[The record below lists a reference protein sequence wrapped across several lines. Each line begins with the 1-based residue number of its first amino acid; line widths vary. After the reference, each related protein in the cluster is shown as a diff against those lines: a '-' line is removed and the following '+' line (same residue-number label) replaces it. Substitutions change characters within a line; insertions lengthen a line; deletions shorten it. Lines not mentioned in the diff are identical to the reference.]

1 VIVLAAHGSADPRAA
16 RVVQAVASAIGG
28 RASFLDHDGPRP
40 ADVLFAAQRAGH
52 RRATVV
58 PFLLT
63 EAYHRRVDL
72 PRMLA
77 AAYADGL
84 ALDVAVTDVLG
95 PVRGVVP
102 GELLAALRQ
111 RLPVRRYDG
120 LVLAAAGTRDAAARC
135 TVDLVATR
143 LGTALGV
150 PCVAGYASAAVPT
163 PGEAVDNLRMD
174 GARRVA
180 LAAYFLAPGRLYESA
195 VRSAR
200 QAGAAIV
207 APPLGNVPELS
218 ALIRRRIDEAS
229 VVPVAA

>member
-16 RVVQAVASAIGG
+16 KVVRAVARVIGA
-28 RASFLDHDGPRP
+28 RAAFLDHDGARP
-40 ADVLFAAQRAGH
+40 AEVLFAAQRAGH
-52 RRATVV
+52 RNATVV

-77 AAYADGL
+77 GAYADGL
-84 ALDVAVTDVLG
+84 ALDVAVTEVLG
-95 PVRGVVP
+95 PVDGVVP
-102 GELLAALRQ
+102 GELLAALRR
-111 RLPVRRYDG
+111 RLPAGRWDG
-120 LVLAAAGTRDAAARC
+120 LVLAAAGTRDAAARS

-143 LGTALGV
+143 LGRALGV
-150 PCVAGYASAAVPT
+150 PCVAGYASAAAPT
-163 PGEAVDNLRMD
+163 PGEAVDHLRMD
-174 GARRVA
+174 GARRIA

-200 QAGAAIV
+200 QAGAMIV
-207 APPLGNVPELS
+207 APPLGNVPEMVSLV
-218 ALIRRRIDEAS
+218 RRRIGAAS